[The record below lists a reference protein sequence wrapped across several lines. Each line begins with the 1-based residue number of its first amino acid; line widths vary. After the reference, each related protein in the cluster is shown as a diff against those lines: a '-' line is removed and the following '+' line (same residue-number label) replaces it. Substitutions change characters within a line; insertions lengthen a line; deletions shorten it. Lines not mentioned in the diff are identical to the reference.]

1 MPADDKPPSP
11 RPEADIFRD
20 LSELCTSP
28 GYVHA
33 IAYLCWRDNLILFTG
48 EELTKK
54 DLEYQQSPERL
65 LRTELSTLIGL
76 MVRMPVDFTQPPP
89 PAMQDFIDRSDRLL
103 AELHRALSGQLSLNL
118 TAADFSLETS
128 SPRNVWNGA
137 AMREP
142 IFYCGESAYNFQYLD
157 LTASKYGLDDPWFK
171 ANKSFTVQEM
181 CLVATI
187 LGDLHNQRL
196 TGLVDE
202 LRESH
207 PDSWTV
213 LPGFIFSAADVANAG
228 PLSEAIVARV
238 LDAFTCPPDDRN
250 ETFTALNEFNK
261 VNAYPILRTP
271 DGKYVLL
278 QHSSLLEA
286 LYETPF
292 FWMAADRP
300 YAPTALDHRGK
311 FTEQFVIS
319 RLTAV
324 FGAGHVLPN
333 VDIYKGKDR
342 VTEADALVLC
352 GDRAIVVQ
360 AKSKRL
366 TIPARQGNDRHLQND
381 FKLAVQAAYDQ
392 ALACADALLG
402 PGYRLVSSGG
412 EEITLRRRPR
422 FVFPVCVVSDHYP
435 ALAFQVRQFLT
446 ARTSAAI
453 QPPFVTD
460 IFALD
465 AVAEMLS
472 SPMQFLNYLALRARI
487 DARIFISQELVA
499 LGFHLEHNLW
509 LDEEYDFVNLGDEF
523 TAALDIAM
531 VARRTGT
538 PGEQTP
544 PGILTRFD
552 GLNLGRLLS
561 RIERTAAVQMAGL
574 GLILLQLSS
583 AAAKTLSEGIDRL
596 VHAAARDGKGHD
608 ISIPG
613 DHGESGLTIHCN
625 GFPDAEA
632 HVRLAT
638 HCRIRKYDTKAHSWY
653 GILLAPGTG
662 QLRACLAIEEDWEHD
677 PAMDAVV
684 AAWPKRAPVP
694 FERLSS
700 MLPDD

>member
-1 MPADDKPPSP
+1 MPTDDTPPP
-11 RPEADIFRD
+11 LEVDIFRD
-20 LSELCTSP
+20 LFELCTSP

-33 IAYLCWRDNLILFTG
+33 IAYLCWRDNLILYTG
-48 EELTKK
+48 EELTKQ
-54 DLEYQQSPERL
+54 DLEYQQSPGRL

-76 MVRMPVDFTQPPP
+76 MVRMPVDFNRPAP

-103 AELHRALSGQLSLNL
+103 AELHRALNGQLSLNL
-118 TAADFSLETS
+118 TAADFSPETS
-128 SPRNVWNGA
+128 SSRTVWNGA

-142 IFYCGESAYNFQYLD
+142 IFYCAESAYNFQYLD
-157 LTASKYGLDDPWFK
+157 MTASKYRLDDPWFK
-171 ANKSFTVQEM
+171 SNKSFTVQEM
-181 CLVATI
+181 CLVAAT
-187 LGDLHNQRL
+187 LGDLHNQRM

-213 LPGFIFSAADVANAG
+213 LPGFIFSAAEVANAC
-228 PLSEAIVARV
+228 PLAEAIIARV

-261 VNAYPILRTP
+261 VNAYPILKTP
-271 DGKYVLL
+271 DGRYVLL

-292 FWMAADRP
+292 FWLALDKP

-311 FTEQFVIS
+311 FTEQFVVR

-342 VTEADALVLC
+342 VTEADALVVC

-366 TIPARQGNDRHLQND
+366 TIPARQGNDRQLRND
-381 FKLAVQAAYDQ
+381 FKLAIQGAYDQ

-402 PGYRLVSSGG
+402 PGYRLVASTG

-422 FVFPVCVVSDHYP
+422 FVFPVCVVADHYP

-446 ARTSAAI
+446 ARTTAVI
-453 QPPFVTD
+453 QPLLVTD
-460 IFALD
+460 VFALD
-465 AVAEMLS
+465 AIAEMLS

-487 DARIFISQELVA
+487 DARIFISQELAA

-509 LDEEYDFVNLGDEF
+509 LDEEYNFVNLGGEF

-538 PGEQTP
+538 PGKQIP

-552 GLNLGRLLS
+552 GLTLGRLLS
-561 RIERTAAVQMAGL
+561 RIERTAALPMAGI

-583 AAAKTLSEGIDRL
+583 AAAKILSEGIDRL
-596 VHAAARDGKGHD
+596 VHAAARHGEGHD

-613 DHGESGLTIHCN
+613 DRGEAGLTIHCN
-625 GFPDAEA
+625 GFTDIEA
-632 HVRLAT
+632 RERLAA

-662 QLRACLAIEEDWEHD
+662 QLRACLAIEEDWVHD
-677 PAMDAVV
+677 PQMDAIL
-684 AAWPKRAPVP
+684 AAWTKRAPVP

-700 MLPDD
+700 MLPDG